1 MQRYYLPMLLMLVG
15 CGPAPTPEILGT
27 VERDRLELVAE
38 AHEPIAEL
46 LVREGDHVQVGQVLL
61 RQTAGA
67 MQPRLEQA
75 RAQLDK
81 SEQQLR
87 ELQKGPRVQE
97 IGEAQAQ
104 LEAAISNLNTAELEF
119 QRAQQLLQ
127 SKLQSQAILDQ
138 ARAAR
143 DSALAVRT
151 EAQLH
156 LQLLR
161 EGTRVEQLEQAKAAV
176 AVARAALAELQV
188 SATRY
193 AITAPRAGIVE
204 ALPYKSGER
213 PPVGQP
219 VVIMLSDDRTY
230 ARVYVPETLRA
241 QYLAG
246 AKVQVRADGVEQ
258 VFAGTVRYISAQAAF
273 TPYYALTQQDRTR
286 LSYLAEIDLQDAQ
299 DLPAGLPVQ
308 VSY

>member
-1 MQRYYLPMLLMLVG
+1 MKHFHLPMLLLLGG
-15 CGPAPTPEILGT
+15 CGQLPAPEILGT

-46 LVREGDHVQVGQVLL
+46 LVREGDRVQVGQVLL

-87 ELQKGPRVQE
+87 ELQKGPRAQE

-104 LEAAISNLNTAELEF
+104 LDAATSNLNTAELEF

-127 SKLQSQAILDQ
+127 SKLQSQATLDQ
-138 ARAAR
+138 VRAAR
-143 DSALAVRT
+143 DSALALRRQ
-151 EAQLH
+151 AQLR

-161 EGTRVEQLEQAKAAV
+161 EGTRTEQVEQARAA
-176 AVARAALAELQV
+176 AAAARAALAELQV

-193 AITAPRAGIVE
+193 AITAPRAGIIE
-204 ALPYKSGER
+204 ALPYKLGER
-213 PPVGQP
+213 PPIGQP
-219 VVIMLSDDRTY
+219 VVIMLGNDRTY

-241 QYLAG
+241 QYVAG
-246 AKVQVRADGVEQ
+246 TQVQVRADGVEQ
-258 VFAGTVRYISAQAAF
+258 VFVGTVRFISAQAAF
-273 TPYYALTQQDRTR
+273 TPYYALTQQDRAR

-299 DLPAGLPVQ
+299 DLPAGLPIQ
-308 VSY
+308 VSR